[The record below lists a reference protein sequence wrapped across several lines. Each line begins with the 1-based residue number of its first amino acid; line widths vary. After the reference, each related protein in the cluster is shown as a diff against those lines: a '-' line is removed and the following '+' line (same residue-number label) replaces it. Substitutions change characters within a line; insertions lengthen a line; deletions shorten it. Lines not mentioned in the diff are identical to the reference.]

1 MEVWTLI
8 NKNDKKLIRFDVIRT
23 TDPEFGTEYFFTTDE
38 YSPIWF
44 VETRN
49 EIEKAYRSF
58 IHPQYRMIYRTPSTD
73 NINIDD
79 YEITKFIIQ
88 AES

>member
-8 NKNDKKLIRFDVIRT
+8 NKNDKKLIRFDVVRT

-44 VETRN
+44 VDSE
-49 EIEKAYRSF
+49 EKSIKSLKTF
-58 IHPQYRMIYRTPSTD
+58 VHPQYRMFYETPSTD
-73 NINIDD
+73 NIIISD
-79 YEITKFIIQ
+79 YEIYKFSDI
-88 AES
+88 